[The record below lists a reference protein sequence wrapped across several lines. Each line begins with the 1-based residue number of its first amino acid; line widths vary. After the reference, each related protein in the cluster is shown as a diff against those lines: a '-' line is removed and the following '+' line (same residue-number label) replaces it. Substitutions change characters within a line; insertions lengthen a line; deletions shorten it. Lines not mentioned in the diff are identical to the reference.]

1 MRSVVQIILMTN
13 LILMLA
19 WVYQASKF
27 TRLYNRRIPSGSAP
41 VQLVSVL
48 IGRHAAGQGIHW
60 LLRRGYREHD
70 LPRLI
75 TAGDRLRQ
83 MTMIV
88 GLFSFTI
95 PLIAM
100 LWFQG
105 II

>member
-1 MRSVVQIILMTN
+1 MKYAAQAILMTN
-13 LILMLA
+13 LVLMLA

-27 TRLYNRRIPSGSAP
+27 TRLYNSRILNGSAP
-41 VQLVSVL
+41 VHLASVL

-70 LPRLI
+70 LPSLT

-83 MTMIV
+83 MTIMV

-95 PLIAM
+95 PVIAM

>member
-1 MRSVVQIILMTN
+1 MKFALQVILLTN
-13 LILMLA
+13 LVLMLA

-27 TRLYNRRIPSGSAP
+27 TRLYNSRIPSGSAP
-41 VQLVSVL
+41 VHLASVL

-60 LLRRGYREHD
+60 LLRRGYREHE
-70 LPRLI
+70 LPTLI

-83 MTMIV
+83 MTIIV